1 MGIDDQSDVTVLPMN
16 TSDILDFSDPGSIGI
31 SLEDNDTL
39 LSDGELI
46 DTVQYHGPGGL
57 LVR

>member
-1 MGIDDQSDVTVLPMN
+1 MGIDDQSDVAVLPVN

-46 DTVQYHGPGGL
+46 DTVQYHGTGSL

>member
-1 MGIDDQSDVTVLPMN
+1 LGIDDQSDVAVLPVN

-46 DTVQYHGPGGL
+46 DTVQYHGTGSL